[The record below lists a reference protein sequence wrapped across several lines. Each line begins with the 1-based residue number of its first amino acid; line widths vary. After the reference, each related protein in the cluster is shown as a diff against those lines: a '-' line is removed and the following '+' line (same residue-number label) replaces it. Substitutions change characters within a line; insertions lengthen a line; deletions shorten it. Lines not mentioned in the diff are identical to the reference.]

1 MKNRIYNKIIAFFLL
16 PMLMLV
22 GCSAPLAV
30 SMDEGASVLKTDKK
44 DVGYVY
50 IYREAEFLA
59 SARGIY
65 IAANGKRVGAL
76 NSGTYFIYEAKPGNL
91 VLAAENSLEKPVT
104 RTLTISPGKKY
115 FIQGSFK
122 SGFWDVIPNL
132 TIMNNNEGES
142 AIQSLKYSI
151 LK

>member
-1 MKNRIYNKIIAFFLL
+1 M
-16 PMLMLV
+16 
-22 GCSAPLAV
+22 
-30 SMDEGASVLKTDKK
+30 
-44 DVGYVY
+44 GYVY
-50 IYREAEFLA
+50 IYRDAEFLA

-104 RTLTISPGKKY
+104 RTMTISPGKKY

-132 TIMNNNEGES
+132 TIMNNNEGEA
-142 AIQSLKYSI
+142 AIQSLKYSV